1 MNSEP
6 LLEVHGKGL
15 CAWRMCT
22 MKSLASSGEV
32 MVLSSPGLLQVKVWM
47 NSGSRGQGQKSRG
60 WPRLVITLGVQE
72 TDWVQ

>member
-1 MNSEP
+1 
-6 LLEVHGKGL
+6 
-15 CAWRMCT
+15 